1 MTKALIAMSGGVDS
15 SVTGLLMKD
24 QGYDCIGA
32 TMKLFSNED
41 IGCSREKTC
50 CSLSDVE
57 DARAVAFKIGIPHQV
72 FNFSDNFK
80 HQVMDRFTNTYLLGE
95 TPNPCIDCNRYLKYE
110 KFLHR
115 ACELG
120 IDCIATGHYA
130 KIEYDASLERY
141 ILKKAADQTKD
152 QSYVLYTM
160 TQEQLSR
167 TVFPLGGYTK
177 TQVREIAARNGLVN
191 AKKRE
196 SQDICFIPDGDFA
209 AFIENQIGKG
219 SCAGNFILSDGTFLG
234 KHGGYYRYTVGQRRG
249 LGIPHEKPLYV
260 LSIDIQSGNV
270 VLGEEED
277 LYTKTLTA
285 RNINLISCTSIDY
298 PKKLKAK
305 IRYRQEEQWATVTQ
319 TSSDSLFL
327 EFDLPQ
333 RAITKGQS
341 VVLYDGDIVV
351 GGGIIM

>member
-15 SVTGLLMKD
+15 SVAALLMKEK
-24 QGYDCIGA
+24 GYDCIGA

-50 CSLSDVE
+50 CSLTDVE

-72 FNFSDNFK
+72 FNFSENFRK
-80 HQVMDRFTNTYLLGE
+80 QVMDRFSDAYIRGE

-115 ACELG
+115 AEELG

-130 KIEYDASLERY
+130 KIEFDALINRY
-141 ILKKAADQTKD
+141 ILKKASDPTKD

-160 TQEQLSR
+160 TQEQLSK
-167 TVFPLGGYTK
+167 TVFPLGSLTK
-177 TQVREIAARNGLVN
+177 IEVREIAAQNGLIN
-191 AKKRE
+191 AKKHE
-196 SQDICFIPDGDFA
+196 SQDICFIPDGDYA
-209 AFIENQIGKG
+209 AYIEKQIGK
-219 SCAGNFILSDGTFLG
+219 STCSGNFVLTNGTVLG
-234 KHGGYYRYTVGQRRG
+234 KHGGFYRYTIGQRRG
-249 LGIPHEKPLYV
+249 LGVSYFKPLYV
-260 LSIDIQSGNV
+260 IAIDIESGNV
-270 VLGEEED
+270 ILGEEKE
-277 LYTKTLTA
+277 LYTKVLTA
-285 RNINLISCTSIDY
+285 KNINLISCTSIVS
-298 PKKLKAK
+298 PTRLKAK

-341 VVLYDGDIVV
+341 VVLYDGDVVV
-351 GGGIIM
+351 GGGIIE